1 MAEAQSKPF
10 SVQPVKMATICKQLH
25 LVDNHFFKSESLNT
39 NVSSVNF
46 ELAVLCR
53 ELNHASIT

>member
-25 LVDNHFFKSESLNT
+25 LVDNHFFKSESLNK
-39 NVSSVNF
+39 NVLSVNF
-46 ELAVLCR
+46 ELRC
-53 ELNHASIT
+53 IMP

>member
-25 LVDNHFFKSESLNT
+25 LVDNHFFLNQKFLIKMCQVSTLNSLYYA
-39 NVSSVNF
+39 VN
-46 ELAVLCR
+46 
-53 ELNHASIT
+53 